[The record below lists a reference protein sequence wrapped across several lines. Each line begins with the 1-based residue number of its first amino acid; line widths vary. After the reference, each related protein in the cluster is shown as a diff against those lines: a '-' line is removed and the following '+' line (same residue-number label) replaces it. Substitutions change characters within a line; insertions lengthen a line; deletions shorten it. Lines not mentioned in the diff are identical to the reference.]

1 MSVTYIVGT
10 PDFHLKGRYDCLKS
24 RLFPSLGSV
33 FDVLRVPLFEGLD
46 LRDVFMDCLLFYSF
60 GKRGHRAI
68 TCCMLAF
75 HNLTSGHVTR
85 YTTSYILNMQKHLLL
100 LHLKRVSCHVRMCP
114 NEIFLCRV
122 LVSENIH
129 AIKITCRSADNEL
142 LHAKL

>member
-1 MSVTYIVGT
+1 MYMSVTYIVGT

-60 GKRGHRAI
+60 RKRGHRAI

-85 YTTSYILNMQKHLLL
+85 YTTSDILNMQKHLLL
-100 LHLKRVSCHVRMCP
+100 LHLTASWNP
-114 NEIFLCRV
+114 NYTFSLTFLFSYRYTKVLPIYQPIF
-122 LVSENIH
+122 SF
-129 AIKITCRSADNEL
+129 
-142 LHAKL
+142 

>member
-1 MSVTYIVGT
+1 MYMSVTYIVGT

-100 LHLKRVSCHVRMCP
+100 LHLTTSWNP
-114 NEIFLCRV
+114 NYTFSFIFLFSYRYTKV
-122 LVSENIH
+122 LSIYQP
-129 AIKITCRSADNEL
+129 IFSF
-142 LHAKL
+142 

>member
-1 MSVTYIVGT
+1 MYMSVTYIVGT

-85 YTTSYILNMQKHLLL
+85 SKTSDILNMQKHLLL
-100 LHLKRVSCHVRMCP
+100 LHLTTSWNP
-114 NEIFLCRV
+114 NYTFSFNFLFSYRYTKVLPIYQPIF
-122 LVSENIH
+122 SF
-129 AIKITCRSADNEL
+129 
-142 LHAKL
+142 

>member
-10 PDFHLKGRYDCLKS
+10 PDFNLKGRYDCLNS

-46 LRDVFMDCLLFYSF
+46 LRDLFMDFQLFYSF

-75 HNLTSGHVTR
+75 HNFYFRSRDSLYNVRHFEHAKTST
-85 YTTSYILNMQKHLLL
+85 IIALNHLLE
-100 LHLKRVSCHVRMCP
+100 P
-114 NEIFLCRV
+114 
-122 LVSENIH
+122 
-129 AIKITCRSADNEL
+129 
-142 LHAKL
+142 KLYVFVNFFV

>member
-1 MSVTYIVGT
+1 MYMSVTYIVGT

-85 YTTSYILNMQKHLLL
+85 YTTSDILNMQKHLLL
-100 LHLKRVSCHVRMCP
+100 LHLTTSWNP
-114 NEIFLCRV
+114 NYTFSFIFLFSYRYTKV
-122 LVSENIH
+122 LSIYQP
-129 AIKITCRSADNEL
+129 IFSF
-142 LHAKL
+142 

>member
-1 MSVTYIVGT
+1 MYMSVTYIVGT

-33 FDVLRVPLFEGLD
+33 FDVLRVSLFEGLD

-85 YTTSYILNMQKHLLL
+85 YTTSNILNMQKHLLL
-100 LHLKRVSCHVRMCP
+100 LHLTTSWNP
-114 NEIFLCRV
+114 NYTFSFIFLFSYRYTKV
-122 LVSENIH
+122 LSIYQP
-129 AIKITCRSADNEL
+129 IFSF
-142 LHAKL
+142 